1 MNVQDVNEYE
11 IREMNEEQSESKWTT
26 DQKYMNNRR
35 EIKPTTDQEINDQ
48 PRSENVNKNHFWILF
63 KSKQKKM
70 TRSRF
75 RTAHTEDK
83 RNYFIIVIK

>member
-1 MNVQDVNEYE
+1 MNVQEVNEHE

-35 EIKPTTDQEINDQ
+35 DINDQ

-63 KSKQKKM
+63 KSKQKNM
-70 TRSRF
+70 TRLKF